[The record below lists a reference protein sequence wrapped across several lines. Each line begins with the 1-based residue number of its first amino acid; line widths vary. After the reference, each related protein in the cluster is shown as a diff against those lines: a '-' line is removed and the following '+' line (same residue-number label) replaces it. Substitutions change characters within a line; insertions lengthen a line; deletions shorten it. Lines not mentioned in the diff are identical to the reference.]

1 MDKKSKILVISF
13 FIISILFY
21 LIGFLLMNDLS
32 FIFIGTA
39 TILVGFALLILIY
52 QFSSKIK

>member
-52 QFSSKIK
+52 KFSSKIK

>member
-21 LIGFLLMNDLS
+21 LIGFLLINDLS
-32 FIFIGTA
+32 FIFIATA

-52 QFSSKIK
+52 KFSSKIK

>member
-21 LIGFLLMNDLS
+21 LIGFLLMSDLS

-52 QFSSKIK
+52 KFSSKIK

>member
-52 QFSSKIK
+52 KFSRKIK